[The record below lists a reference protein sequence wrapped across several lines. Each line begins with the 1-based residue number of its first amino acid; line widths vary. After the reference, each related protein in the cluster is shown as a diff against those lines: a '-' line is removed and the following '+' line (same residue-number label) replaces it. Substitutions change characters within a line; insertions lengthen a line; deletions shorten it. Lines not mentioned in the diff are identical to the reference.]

1 MSATAR
7 WVRVPPRKARL
18 VSAVVVGMPVEQ
30 ALTVLSFMPQAAAAD
45 IAKVVRSAAANAQ
58 NNFNLEGDRLRVQRL
73 EVEGGPTVK
82 RFRPRARGSYFSIFK
97 RTCHLRAVVDDTLEP
112 TPRGGRARG
121 GPRRPRA
128 AAPATPVSTP
138 SAPPTSDDEE

>member
-1 MSATAR
+1 
-7 WVRVPPRKARL
+7 

-30 ALTVLSFMPQAAAAD
+30 ALTVLSFMPQAAASD

-58 NNFNLEGDRLRVQRL
+58 NNFNLEGDRLRIQRL

-97 RTCHLRAVVDDTLEP
+97 RTCHLRAVVEDSLEP
-112 TPRGGRARG
+112 VARASRARAGGRRS
-121 GPRRPRA
+121 RP
-128 AAPATPVSTP
+128 AAPSTPTATPA
-138 SAPPTSDDEE
+138 SASVAPAGDDGE